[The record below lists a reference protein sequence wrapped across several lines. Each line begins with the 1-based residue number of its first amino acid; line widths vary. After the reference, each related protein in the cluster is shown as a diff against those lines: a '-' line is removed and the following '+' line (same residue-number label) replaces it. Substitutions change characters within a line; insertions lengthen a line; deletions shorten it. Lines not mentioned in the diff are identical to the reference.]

1 VLTVMATCGMYDYSG
16 EWLFRVGLPAKS
28 GVAGGLVAVSP
39 SQFGIGLFSPRLDG
53 RGNSVRAVEASRAIS
68 ERFSLHLMHQVE
80 RTGPTFLR
88 VAEDGSEEPLPAHPE
103 HRVAVDVP
111 VLALQGYIEFAA
123 AEQAILAVRSRVG
136 DQDLPRAIV
145 LDLDHV
151 TRCHPVAA
159 LLFDSIIE
167 QLARRGVPVVTV
179 DRQARGMVASSAEF
193 ATRVEAVAD
202 IRRG

>member
-1 VLTVMATCGMYDYSG
+1 
-16 EWLFRVGLPAKS
+16 
-28 GVAGGLVAVSP
+28 
-39 SQFGIGLFSPRLDG
+39 
-53 RGNSVRAVEASRAIS
+53 
-68 ERFSLHLMHQVE
+68 
-80 RTGPTFLR
+80 
-88 VAEDGSEEPLPAHPE
+88 
-103 HRVAVDVP
+103 
-111 VLALQGYIEFAA
+111 
-123 AEQAILAVRSRVG
+123 
-136 DQDLPRAIV
+136 
-145 LDLDHV
+145 V

>member
-1 VLTVMATCGMYDYSG
+1 MA
-16 EWLFRVGLPAKS
+16 
-28 GVAGGLVAVSP
+28 
-39 SQFGIGLFSPRLDG
+39 
-53 RGNSVRAVEASRAIS
+53 N
-68 ERFSLHLMHQVE
+68 
-80 RTGPTFLR
+80 
-88 VAEDGSEEPLPAHPE
+88 
-103 HRVAVDVP
+103 
-111 VLALQGYIEFAA
+111 AA

-136 DQDLPRAIV
+136 DQALPRAIV
-145 LDLDHV
+145 LDLAHV

-193 ATRVEAVAD
+193 ATRAEAVAD